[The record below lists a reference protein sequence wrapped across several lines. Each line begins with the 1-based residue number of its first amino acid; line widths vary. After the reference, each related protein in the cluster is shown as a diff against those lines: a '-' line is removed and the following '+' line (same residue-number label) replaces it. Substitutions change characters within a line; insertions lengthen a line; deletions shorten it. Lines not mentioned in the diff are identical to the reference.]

1 MDRCKLLQ
9 MSQANVLRQALAKQT
24 IKPTIHVSMVDDA
37 MLQEVGK
44 LTAEFGK
51 IGSNLNQ
58 IAKAL
63 NANGTFD
70 SALAQSL
77 RDAAADLAALKFKVL
92 KEVGDV
98 VGHTETYQLEKR

>member
-37 MLQEVGK
+37 MLQAVGK

-58 IAKAL
+58 IAKVL